1 MCSAFNFRKIALNV
15 SICSVKRKK
24 VRKRGKER
32 GRERERKTERGRKGG
47 REGGRR
53 KEEGIPRS
61 KMVGKPKSILQGSL
75 PRSFSQ

>member
-32 GRERERKTERGRKGG
+32 GRERERKTERGREGG
-47 REGGRR
+47 REEEGRR
-53 KEEGIPRS
+53 D
-61 KMVGKPKSILQGSL
+61 PKVEDGWET
-75 PRSFSQ
+75 